1 MRKSNRF
8 SRSSGQSLI
17 ETALILP
24 VVLCVLLNALN
35 FGYYYFIALNITA
48 SPRSG
53 ILYSIVGPSSPAA
66 TNYPPACAV
75 PTGVPASTAVYY
87 LAQQDLSMMTKSAS
101 NATIQV
107 CSSYLGT
114 NGSLTNQKAN
124 CVTYTP
130 GSGMGSG
137 CGTINTG
144 TTGDVPDAD
153 PEAPTFVLQ
162 RVDVTYTFAPLIP
175 GTPFNLTLLSV
186 CNSGG
191 TSCTFHRFAE
201 MRGM

>member
-1 MRKSNRF
+1 MRRSKKF

-24 VVLCVLLNALN
+24 VLLCVLLNALN

-48 SPRSG
+48 APRTG
-53 ILYSIVGPSSPAA
+53 ILYSIVGPNSPGA
-66 TNYPPACAV
+66 TAYPPACTV
-75 PTGVPASTAVYY
+75 PTGTPASTAVYY
-87 LAQQDLSMMTKSAS
+87 LAQQDLSQMTNSAA

-114 NGSLTNQKAN
+114 NGSSTSQKAN

-130 GSGMGSG
+130 GSGAGSG
-137 CGTINTG
+137 CGTIGTG
-144 TTGDVPDAD
+144 ATGEVPDAD

-162 RVDVTYTFAPLIP
+162 RVDVGYTFSPLIP

-186 CNSGG
+186 CNAGG